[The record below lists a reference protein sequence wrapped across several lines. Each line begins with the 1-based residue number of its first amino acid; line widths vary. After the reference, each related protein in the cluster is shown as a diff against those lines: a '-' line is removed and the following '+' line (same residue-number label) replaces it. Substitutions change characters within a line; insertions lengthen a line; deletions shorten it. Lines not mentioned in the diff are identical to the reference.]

1 MSKTTKNMKATII
14 SFVMLAAIMSAQS
27 QDMKTILGT
36 GKSKVIGAYGA
47 ASQKFSA
54 IDGQFASLLGG
65 YGGVLFNHN
74 FLLGAGAYALLNGR
88 QINIENDPNTSRQLT
103 CIGLIG
109 ERTFNPE
116 KVVHFSANLFTGAAI
131 IGEQSQIDGGGQYT
145 ISSRGAFLI
154 EPGIEGE
161 INLTRWFRIA
171 AGASYRFA
179 AGESKFSA
187 PAANISLKFGKF

>member
-1 MSKTTKNMKATII
+1 MKAII
-14 SFVMLAAIMSAQS
+14 TSIWLSAVIYAHG
-27 QDMKTILGT
+27 QDMQTVLGT
-36 GKSKVIGAYGA
+36 GNPKVIGAYGG
-47 ASQKFSA
+47 ASQKFSS
-54 IDGQFASLLGG
+54 IDGQFATLLGG

-103 CIGLIG
+103 YIGLIG

-131 IGEQSQIDGGGQYT
+131 IGEQSHIDGGGQYT

-154 EPGIEGE
+154 EPGFQAEV
-161 INLTRWFRIA
+161 NLTKWFRIA
-171 AGASYRFA
+171 TGASYRLI
-179 AGESKFSA
+179 AGENKFSA
-187 PAANISLKFGKF
+187 PSAHISFKFGKF